1 MRTSS
6 PPSAFRFTRS
16 PLPALLVALLAAP
29 SCGGGEDLGCGGP
42 FCIVPPGRPEAT
54 TLRPGSGD
62 GQTGAPGRELPL
74 PLEVLVTDDD
84 DRPVADVEVGF
95 TIAEGGGTVSVA
107 SIRSDHE
114 GRAQVKWTLGAGAG
128 SQALRVVAADASGSP
143 LNGSPLTLSAH
154 GVRPLPARVVLHQAP
169 SDVAQNGILFER
181 QPVVSVRDADD
192 QPVPQAEVLVAIAEG
207 AGSLGGTTA
216 ISTDAAGRARW
227 TDLAILGVAGPRV
240 LRFGVTDPVLEPV
253 TAPVEVLAGTWSAIA
268 GNEPLLY
275 QGTVNSPVSP
285 APSVVVKDDAGNPV
299 PGVTVAFTADR
310 DGSVSPGTV
319 TTDQLGVAQVTSWTL
334 GRTAGVRYSLS
345 ARAQSSAG
353 DPVIFSADAKAGAA
367 GRLEIVVQPSATA
380 RSGAPLTRQP
390 SIQVEDLL
398 GNPARQAGVPISAT
412 LSSGPSGTLQ
422 SATATTNAS
431 GRATFS
437 GLTLTGLVGDYTLS
451 FSAPDLEG
459 ATSSGISLTAAPASR
474 LTLVAQPPSTGRSRV
489 PLSTQPV
496 IQLQDE
502 RGNPV
507 AQAGVAVVASVA
519 TGGGSLG
526 GATTAVT
533 NGDGLAPFADLAIIG
548 SPGPRTL
555 LFTSASPQAE
565 VVSGRITLP
574 NVATVSLLAPPPE
587 TAVVGTR
594 LSNPVSW
601 SLTDAAGQPVA
612 DVPATLSPSPGNSVE
627 PLSTSSDG
635 SGTVQLQAWT
645 VSQTAGEQFVDLEV
659 PDAGVSRVAIE
670 AIPGA
675 ASRLEKISGDGQS
688 APVNSEL
695 PEPLIVRVV
704 DEFGN
709 GVSGVA
715 IQWRTCEGI
724 GGYDAVTDV
733 GGYASAFQETGP
745 EPGPYCSQASSS
757 VPADAPVQ
765 FSFTATPTAGS
776 VTTSPTGDRLLG
788 RPPAPAR
795 ARTNRRP

>member
-1 MRTSS
+1 MRISP
-6 PPSAFRFTRS
+6 PPSAPRSKLS

-29 SCGGGEDLGCGGP
+29 GCGGGEDLGCGGP

-54 TLRPGSGD
+54 RLRPGSGGD
-62 GQTGAPGRELPL
+62 QAGAPGRELPL

-84 DRPVADVEVGF
+84 ERPIADVEIEFAV
-95 TIAEGGGTVSVA
+95 AEGGGTVSVA
-107 SIRSDHE
+107 SLRSDHE
-114 GRAQVKWTLGAGAG
+114 GRAQVKWTLGAEPG

-143 LNGSPLTLSAH
+143 LDGSPLTLSAQ
-154 GVRPLPARVVLHQAP
+154 GVRPSPARVVLRQAP
-169 SDVAQNGILFER
+169 SDVVQNGILFER
-181 QPVVSVRDADD
+181 QPVVSVLDADD
-192 QPVPQAEVLVAIAEG
+192 QPVPLAEVSVTIAEG
-207 AGSLGGTTA
+207 AGSLGGTATL
-216 ISTDAAGRARW
+216 STDAAGRATW
-227 TDLAILGVAGPRV
+227 ADLAILGVAGPRV
-240 LRFGVTDPVLEPV
+240 LRFGVTEPALDPV
-253 TAPVEVLAGTWSAIA
+253 TAPVEVLAGTWSAIT

-319 TTDQLGVAQVTSWTL
+319 TTDQLGKAQVTSWTL

-345 ARAQSSAG
+345 ARVQSSTG
-353 DPVIFSADAKAGAA
+353 DPVVFSADARAGAA
-367 GRLEIVVQPSATA
+367 GRLDIVVQPSAMA
-380 RSGAPLTRQP
+380 GSGTPFARQP
-390 SIQVEDLL
+390 AIQVEDQL
-398 GNPARQAGVPISAT
+398 GNPARQAGVRISAT

-422 SATATTNAS
+422 GATATTNAS

-459 ATSSGISLTAAPASR
+459 ATSSRISLAAAAASR
-474 LTLVAQPPSTGRSRV
+474 LTLAAQPPSTGRSRV

-519 TGGGSLG
+519 TGEGSLG

-533 NGDGLAPFADLAIIG
+533 NGGGLAAFADLAIIG
-548 SPGPRTL
+548 GPGPRTL
-555 LFTSASPQAE
+555 RFTSASPQAE

-574 NVATVSLLAPPPE
+574 NVATVSLLAPPPG
-587 TAVVGTR
+587 TAVVGSL

-612 DVPATLSPSPGNSVE
+612 DVPATLTPSPGNSVE
-627 PLSTSSDG
+627 PLSTSSDA
-635 SGTVQLQAWT
+635 SGTVQLQSWT
-645 VSQTAGEQFVDLEV
+645 VSQAAGEQFVDLAV

-709 GVSGVA
+709 GVSAVA
-715 IQWRTCEGI
+715 VQWRTCDGI
-724 GGYDAVTDV
+724 GDYDNATDI
-733 GGYASAFQETGP
+733 GGYASAIQGTGP
-745 EPGPYCSQASSS
+745 EAGLYCAQASSP
-757 VPADAPVQ
+757 VLAVAPVQ
-765 FSFTATPTAGS
+765 FSFEVTAAAGS
-776 VTTSPTGDRLLG
+776 VTTTGDRLLG